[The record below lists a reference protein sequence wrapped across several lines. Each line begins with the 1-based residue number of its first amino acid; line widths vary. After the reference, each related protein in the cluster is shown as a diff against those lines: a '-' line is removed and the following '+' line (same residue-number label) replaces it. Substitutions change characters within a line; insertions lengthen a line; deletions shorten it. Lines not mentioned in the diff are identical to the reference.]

1 MSKRIL
7 TFCVLL
13 IGIATIRTI
22 RGERDI
28 DSASTVTAEGLVAEA
43 LAKNPELKFYAA
55 EIAAAK
61 GTLKTAGTMRNPELN
76 TTAGYKNAR
85 DNFGGPNGEGVAWSV
100 SVNQTF
106 EYPGRIALR
115 KAIAK
120 GDVNLAELHLQQ
132 FRLTLAARVRTLAYS
147 ISIAEERSSATREV
161 ADRFQALSD
170 VLAQRPTNQRCALLG
185 M

>member
-1 MSKRIL
+1 MRQNIL
-7 TFCVLL
+7 GLFIGML
-13 IGIATIRTI
+13 ITGVAPARAENSSIAPNHTTP
-22 RGERDI
+22 
-28 DSASTVTAEGLVAEA
+28 AALVRQA
-43 LAKNPELKFYAA
+43 LAYNSELKFYAA

-61 GTLKTAGTMRNPELN
+61 GTLKTAGTIRNPELN
-76 TTAGYKNAR
+76 TQAGYKNAR
-85 DNFGGPNGEGVAWSV
+85 DNSGGPSGEGAAWSV

-147 ISIAEERSSATREV
+147 I
-161 ADRFQALSD
+161 
-170 VLAQRPTNQRCALLG
+170 
-185 M
+185 